1 MFNFQKL
8 RDMNINQMK
17 EAPMR
22 GDSTGGGAEKRY
34 LTVDELMAELEPKI
48 RAMFK

>member
-22 GDSTGGGAEKRY
+22 GDSIGGGAEKRY
-34 LTVDELMAELEPKI
+34 LTVDELRAELEPKS

>member
-1 MFNFQKL
+1 
-8 RDMNINQMK
+8 
-17 EAPMR
+17 MR

-48 RAMFK
+48 RAFDSLNPWLSYLKIV